1 MGALQRSV
9 TVERVTAMQHPA
21 VAGVDCDASV
31 TSGVAGQRDEHDAGS
46 YFVELLRRCESSPGF
61 SFWAVFDD
69 AQLGCPLLVAISNL
83 LLTGGRGE
91 CRERFRSGDVDL
103 RMRKIRYAADMVRVE
118 VRDHNVADV
127 LTAEAELVDLVRRRF
142 GGHQHGSGDEP
153 DRPHSSRRIGAVVQ
167 AETGIDEDQPV
178 VCLDEQHVTDT
189 RGSAGNVHVPQ
200 LRW

>member
-1 MGALQRSV
+1 M
-9 TVERVTAMQHPA
+9 VERVTAMQHPA

-118 VRDHNVADV
+118 VRDHNVATS
-127 LTAEAELVDLVRRRF
+127 LRRKPSWSIWCAAVSVGTSTGRVMNRTGPTRP
-142 GGHQHGSGDEP
+142 GGSAQ
-153 DRPHSSRRIGAVVQ
+153 SSRPKPAS
-167 AETGIDEDQPV
+167 
-178 VCLDEQHVTDT
+178 T
-189 RGSAGNVHVPQ
+189 RTSPLSVSTSST
-200 LRW
+200 

>member
-1 MGALQRSV
+1 MLSSV
-9 TVERVTAMQHPA
+9 AHCWWPYRT
-21 VAGVDCDASV
+21 
-31 TSGVAGQRDEHDAGS
+31 
-46 YFVELLRRCESSPGF
+46 F
-61 SFWAVFDD
+61 
-69 AQLGCPLLVAISNL
+69 
-83 LLTGGRGE
+83 LTGGRGE

-127 LTAEAELVDLVRRRF
+127 LKAEAELVDLVRRRF

-189 RGSAGNVHVPQ
+189 RGSAGKVHRAAVEVVNLHCSPTRASTSPRPICVTR
-200 LRW
+200 LAESK